1 MQVRDEYLR
10 AVPSETMRSFLSE
23 KMASGEFCP
32 SPEDMVSAV
41 FCSRR
46 VMWKVK
52 FHRRRTIKQ
61 KERKDRI

>member
-32 SPEDMVSAV
+32 SPEDMVSAFFLKSAGNV
-41 FCSRR
+41 ESEISPPQD
-46 VMWKVK
+46 
-52 FHRRRTIKQ
+52 H
-61 KERKDRI
+61 